1 MDKSILRGSGLIYSG
16 MAEHHA
22 DLIRLAKA
30 YIAAFIKRQREI
42 PDYSLWQHLAA
53 DSLLYREAQAFL
65 GMDRVEAQDIRKLTK
80 EIGDKADSSML
91 AGTFLPVE
99 YLCRLFGMNGF
110 ERFVFIMVTA
120 SYMDAG
126 FSKIYAY
133 LQNDWD
139 QTALSAQLAA
149 AIYSCAENDL
159 PDENLCL
166 GKQSLLS
173 RHLLHF
179 DSASDRHRLKQG
191 LLLKS
196 QISSFIFGDGEL
208 PEKIKGFASYYAPN
222 QELDEIVLKEKP
234 YERMINYMKKTGSA
248 SPVLFYL
255 YGAPGIGKKLNIKY
269 YARENKQSVL
279 FVDFEALAARVRYDT
294 GLEKLEEL
302 LQTVLTEA
310 IIRQGLI
317 CISSSSRQSKDDKE
331 NLLLLN
337 NIINYI
343 KEETGLFFLSG
354 DCDQKLRLSFDRLDI
369 IPVRLEAASLDDY
382 YAFWKEVMQ
391 RYKFEEDVKAED
403 FSSKYI
409 LTAGQIKNICDEAKR
424 LAVWKGREKISR
436 QLLLDVCRNKLEHN
450 LGKKASKVKL
460 VYDWDDLVLPQQQI
474 NMLKMACS
482 QIRYRYKVLF
492 EWGYIGRMPYGT
504 GLSMIFSGPPGTGKT
519 MAAQVM
525 ARELELEL
533 YKVELAAVVSKY
545 IGETERNLNE
555 IFEEAQKS
563 QAVIFF
569 DEADVL
575 FSKRS
580 EVKDSNDKY
589 SNMEAAFMLQKIEE
603 YTGIV
608 ILATNYQQN
617 IDEAFKRR
625 IKFLIDFC
633 FPDSHYRKI
642 LWLKAFPEQLPIGG
656 DIDYDFL
663 AKNFEL
669 TGSNIRNI
677 ALNAAYLAAEQGSGV
692 AMPHIIR
699 AIVNEFGKSGKK
711 LSRQELGEYY
721 TDYYQ

>member
-1 MDKSILRGSGLIYSG
+1 
-16 MAEHHA
+16 
-22 DLIRLAKA
+22 
-30 YIAAFIKRQREI
+30 
-42 PDYSLWQHLAA
+42 
-53 DSLLYREAQAFL
+53 
-65 GMDRVEAQDIRKLTK
+65 
-80 EIGDKADSSML
+80 
-91 AGTFLPVE
+91 
-99 YLCRLFGMNGF
+99 
-110 ERFVFIMVTA
+110 
-120 SYMDAG
+120 
-126 FSKIYAY
+126 
-133 LQNDWD
+133 
-139 QTALSAQLAA
+139 
-149 AIYSCAENDL
+149 
-159 PDENLCL
+159 
-166 GKQSLLS
+166 
-173 RHLLHF
+173 
-179 DSASDRHRLKQG
+179 
-191 LLLKS
+191 
-196 QISSFIFGDGEL
+196 
-208 PEKIKGFASYYAPN
+208 
-222 QELDEIVLKEKP
+222 
-234 YERMINYMKKTGSA
+234 
-248 SPVLFYL
+248 
-255 YGAPGIGKKLNIKY
+255 
-269 YARENKQSVL
+269 
-279 FVDFEALAARVRYDT
+279 
-294 GLEKLEEL
+294 
-302 LQTVLTEA
+302 
-310 IIRQGLI
+310 
-317 CISSSSRQSKDDKE
+317 
-331 NLLLLN
+331 
-337 NIINYI
+337 
-343 KEETGLFFLSG
+343 
-354 DCDQKLRLSFDRLDI
+354 
-369 IPVRLEAASLDDY
+369 
-382 YAFWKEVMQ
+382 
-391 RYKFEEDVKAED
+391 
-403 FSSKYI
+403 
-409 LTAGQIKNICDEAKR
+409 
-424 LAVWKGREKISR
+424 
-436 QLLLDVCRNKLEHN
+436 
-450 LGKKASKVKL
+450 
-460 VYDWDDLVLPQQQI
+460 
-474 NMLKMACS
+474 
-482 QIRYRYKVLF
+482 
-492 EWGYIGRMPYGT
+492 
-504 GLSMIFSGPPGTGKT
+504 
-519 MAAQVM
+519 M